1 MEIAPNSDDESKQD
15 KNDGHLVKSISA
27 MKASAKSKYQ
37 QSVDT
42 TDSVALPQPTFRE
55 VPADVIANHVRSARA
70 EPAPRSQPPAPQGS
84 SRKKQKR
91 EKPGAI
97 GGGDGDSS
105 SDSDGGGRR
114 NRGGGSPSQ
123 SSRRPKPQSP
133 PESMAT
139 VPRDVSLDAEEEEWL
154 STRRALNHFEDE
166 WGDRLRHRS
175 QKRAEGEQRRR
186 QLAQEKGQTRPSS
199 EFLHNRVRKQ
209 HEVLED
215 YLDES
220 LLSDIAEDRF
230 KDTDNPKASL
240 EVITRLILEV
250 EQRVYKVLHLRN
262 FEFIPYRGLVSGFLL
277 GFVEE
282 FCRQSTLLRH
292 KVKCIP
298 GINSKADMLNWV
310 INRWQPD
317 SEDDMVLPVIYVYL
331 EEIAEELFNDLITPS
346 QEDLPILG
354 TLGKSRTGA
363 CLNPDYIEWVWSRC
377 DPATLKEVLSGDEG
391 YKRQCRKERIS
402 RYRER
407 MSAVHVSQEFVL
419 MSDSTV
425 GMALLKNGRV
435 STFKKV
441 SNEDLNRMGWRRD
454 AGTKSDYWRYAIFKD
469 QPGLVFRVN
478 MDGDTLGLA

>member
-1 MEIAPNSDDESKQD
+1 
-15 KNDGHLVKSISA
+15 
-27 MKASAKSKYQ
+27 MKISAKSKYQ
-37 QSVDT
+37 QRADT

-55 VPADVIANHVRSARA
+55 VPADVNANHARSARA
-70 EPAPRSQPPAPQGS
+70 EPAPKSQPSVPQEKA
-84 SRKKQKR
+84 RKKQTSK
-91 EKPGAI
+91 KPSDT
-97 GGGDGDSS
+97 GGGDGDSG
-105 SDSDGGGRR
+105 SDSDGDKRK
-114 NRGGGSPSQ
+114 RGGGSPVQ
-123 SSRRPKPQSP
+123 PSRRPKPQP
-133 PESMAT
+133 PSDSMAT
-139 VPRDVSLDAEEEEWL
+139 VPRDTPLNAEEEEWL
-154 STRRALNHFEDE
+154 STRRALNRFEDD
-166 WGDRLRHRS
+166 WGDRLRYRS
-175 QKRAEGEQRRR
+175 HKRAEGEKRR
-186 QLAQEKGQTRPSS
+186 QRLAQEKGQAQPSS
-199 EFLHNRVRKQ
+199 ELLDNQVRKQ

-240 EVITRLILEV
+240 EVITRLILEA
-250 EQRVYKVLHLRN
+250 EQRVSEVLYLRN
-262 FEFIPYRGLVSGFLL
+262 FEFKASLDLPKGYFLD
-277 GFVEE
+277 FVEVI
-282 FCRQSTLLRH
+282 CRESTLLRH

-310 INRWQPD
+310 INRWQPN
-317 SEDDMVLPVIYVYL
+317 SEDDMVLPIIYVYL
-331 EEIAEELFNDLITPS
+331 EEIAEKLFNDLITPS

-391 YKRQCRKERIS
+391 YKRQCRKERIN

-441 SNEDLNRMGWRRD
+441 SNEDLKRMGWQRD